1 MTPIKTVI
9 KNNTA
14 VAKAVNYIGKSPVWL
29 PANGEAT
36 VDFEVW
42 SVADDSQKTAI
53 KTLIQN
59 GTIELT
65 VMVLGKD
72 GEYTVASFDPT
83 GGAKVAAKKEP
94 VYLKPQDPIKQIAAE
109 KDHIVKVGS
118 QGSQKALESMG
129 AKPVGFEDEDI
140 LPAREVKNGE
150 PEPAEEAKQE
160 EKPEEVAAEDTAA
173 TADNGESGAKKAGT
187 KKGSKAKA

>member
-83 GGAKVAAKKEP
+83 GGAKAAAKKEA

-150 PEPAEEAKQE
+150 PAEEAKQE

-173 TADNGESGAKKAGT
+173 AADNGEAGAKKAGT